1 MPLFSTAKGLKAT
14 NKIHNE
20 EIIGHFKPQ
29 KTKFSKLI
37 VRFTKYLT
45 HFMCDYRITVDVGF
59 KILLYL
65 KSYFK
70 VCRK

>member
-1 MPLFSTAKGLKAT
+1 MKRL
-14 NKIHNE
+14 
-20 EIIGHFKPQ
+20 IGHFKPQ